1 MNEVRFYRAETVADA
16 ISLLETHD
24 ASPVAGG
31 TDLVLRIHEK
41 KYEKAAVVDISGIPE
56 LKEITYTDGRL
67 RVGACASFTEI
78 SDNALVRRYAPVLA
92 EAAFSVG
99 SPQIRNRGTTGGNF
113 MNGSPAADTVPA
125 LAALD
130 AEAVFEG
137 PDGVRKVPVWDLFAQ
152 RGAPPL
158 LPGEILTAFEIVP
171 WADHEA
177 FVKLGRR
184 NALSISRMNIS
195 ILATTDENGRIDRSR
210 VVLGAVGLHP
220 ERAEEAEQLL
230 IGMDKD
236 SSFEKVE
243 TSLSERVSTLLGKR
257 STVAY
262 KREAVKGIGRMA
274 YCRLWAAR
282 KDQ

>member
-24 ASPVAGG
+24 ASPIAGG
-31 TDLVLRIHEK
+31 TDLVIRMHEK
-41 KYEKAAVVDISGIPE
+41 KYNKAAVVDISRIPE

-67 RVGACASFTEI
+67 RVGACASFTEV
-78 SDNALVRRYAPVLA
+78 SDDPLVRRYAQVLA

-99 SPQIRNRGTTGGNF
+99 SPQIRNRGTIGGNF
-113 MNGSPAADTVPA
+113 MNGSPAADSVPA

-137 PDGVRKVPVWDLFAQ
+137 PDGVRVIPIWDLFAQ

-171 WADHEA
+171 WADHGA

-195 ILATTDENGRIDRSR
+195 ILATTDESGRIDRSR

-220 ERAEEAEQLL
+220 ERAQDAEQLL

-243 TSLSERVSTLLGKR
+243 ASLSDRVNTLLGNR

-262 KREAVKGIGRMA
+262 KREAVKGIGRTA
-274 YCRLWAAR
+274 FYRLWEMR
-282 KDQ
+282 KD